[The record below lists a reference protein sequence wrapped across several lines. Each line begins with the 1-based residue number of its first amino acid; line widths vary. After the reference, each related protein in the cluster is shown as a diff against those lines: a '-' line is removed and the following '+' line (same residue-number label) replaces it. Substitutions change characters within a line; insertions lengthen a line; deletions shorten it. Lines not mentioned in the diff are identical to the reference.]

1 MDLIFTDPPYAI
13 DIHSNAMTIGGK
25 TSGENNSTGFTYDDN
40 FENVKPTLLTLI
52 KESFRITKETGHA
65 IFFCGKDRFIFQFMY
80 DNMVAAGWNV
90 LQWPIIWI
98 KQSSGQNNQ
107 PDRWPSSAYEAILFA
122 RKPLSTLVLQGKPD
136 WIQCDIVTSGDRTHQ
151 AEKPTLLCKEIIS
164 RVCTPGQS
172 MYDPFMGSGALV
184 EAGLDMK
191 LYVSGCEK
199 LIESYAL
206 AMNRILKWK
215 EKK

>member
-1 MDLIFTDPPYAI
+1 
-13 DIHSNAMTIGGK
+13 
-25 TSGENNSTGFTYDDN
+25 
-40 FENVKPTLLTLI
+40 
-52 KESFRITKETGHA
+52 
-65 IFFCGKDRFIFQFMY
+65 MY
-80 DNMVAAGWNV
+80 DNMVEAGWNV